1 MKIALLN
8 GTLKINDK
16 YVKKIEFFDDTYL
29 TTPFDPEEELIIEEL
44 TTENGAQVNKI
55 SKTKL
60 TVLGD
65 FRQG

>member
-29 TTPFDPEEELIIEEL
+29 TIPLDPEEELIVEEIAI
-44 TTENGAQVNKI
+44 ENGAQINKI

-60 TVLGD
+60 TVLGN